1 MNKLSGV
8 ISLAAIVASSCAQV
22 TVMDTAGSPQMDV
35 QQAGMGQSEATKNVL
50 TDATAVV
57 NKNNA
62 AVDNNIG
69 VSDSN
74 VLLTQNDRFHL
85 NKQSG
90 TIHVRGASEK
100 EEDQDQEQFW
110 RGGFGYP
117 YSGYNYRYRYWW

>member
-8 ISLAAIVASSCAQV
+8 ISLTALIASAYAQV
-22 TVMDTAGSPQMDV
+22 TVMDTASSPRMDV
-35 QQAGMGQSEATKNVL
+35 KHAAMGQSEATKNVL
-50 TDATAVV
+50 TDATALV

-74 VLLTQNDRFHL
+74 VLLTQNDRFHTK
-85 NKQSG
+85 KQSG
-90 TIHVRGASEK
+90 TIHVRGASDN

-110 RGGFGYP
+110 TGGFGYP